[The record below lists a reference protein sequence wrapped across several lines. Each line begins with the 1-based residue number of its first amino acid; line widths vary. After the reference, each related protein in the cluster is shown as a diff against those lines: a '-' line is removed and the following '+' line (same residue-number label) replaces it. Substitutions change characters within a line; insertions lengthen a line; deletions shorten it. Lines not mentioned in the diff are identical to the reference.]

1 MSICVL
7 SCESGFISASEL
19 KKVEKQIHFVKS
31 FFPDMLS
38 ESLCLSKVSAPL
50 FVESG
55 TGINDDLNGIELPVS
70 FKVPEYSPQKTIEIV
85 QSLAKWKRMM
95 LKIYDFQIGEGLY
108 TDMRAIRPFDKIDAT
123 HSAYVDQWDWELCIS
138 KEQRTIAFLKETV
151 EKIYKS
157 IKVTELKIAET
168 FKELKPVLP
177 EKITFIHTEELLER
191 YPHLSPSEREKEI
204 CKQYGA
210 VFLIGIG
217 GKLKDGK
224 SHDGRAPDY
233 DDWSTP
239 TTDKF
244 KGLNGDILVW
254 HPELECA
261 FELSSM
267 GIRVDREALL
277 KQLEIT
283 EQGQRMQL
291 LFHSMLLKGELPLS
305 LGGGIGQSRL
315 AMFLLHK
322 RHISQVQAAIF

>member
-7 SCESGFISASEL
+7 SCESSVFSASEL
-19 KKVEKQIHFVKS
+19 KKVEKQIHFLKS
-31 FFPDMLS
+31 FFPEILAKN
-38 ESLCLSKVSAPL
+38 LQLSKISSPL

-55 TGINDDLNGIELPVS
+55 TGINDDLNGIELPVV
-70 FKVPEYSPQKTIEIV
+70 FKIPEYSSKKTIEIV

-95 LKIYDFQIGEGLY
+95 LKVYDFKIGEGLY

-138 KEQRTIAFLKETV
+138 QEQRTISFLKETV

-157 IKVTELKIAET
+157 LQLTELKFIET
-168 FKELKPVLP
+168 FKESTPILP
-177 EKITFIHTEELLER
+177 EKITFIHTEELLEL
-191 YPHLSPSEREKEI
+191 YPHLSPSQREKEI

-217 GKLKDGK
+217 GKLKNGAP
-224 SHDGRAPDY
+224 HDGRAPDY
-233 DDWSTP
+233 DDWTTP
-239 TTDKF
+239 SSDKF

-254 HPELECA
+254 HPELESA

-267 GIRVDREALL
+267 GIRVDREALV
-277 KQLEIT
+277 KQLKMT
-283 EQGQRMQL
+283 GQEQRSQL
-291 LFHSMLLKGELPLS
+291 LFHSMLLKGELPFS

-315 AMFLLHK
+315 VMFMLRK
-322 RHISQVQAAIF
+322 SHISQVQAAIF